1 MKTKKDKYLNVMD
14 VKVDI
19 PEGEKGDWKI
29 ERLEITKEQASLK
42 GTKYNLVWNDIWEPC
57 SRAYSIG

>member
-29 ERLEITKEQASLK
+29 ERLEITKAPK